1 MITPDQ
7 LCTLGKFSNV
17 NVKTYVHEIKFF
29 LDSKK
34 YWYFLAYYA
43 YFLVFIYLCT
53 IRTVR
58 CLFNFPRMEKNNR
71 SLVENTCDIEKTLLE
86 NPTFVFFG
94 TDLQTKTQ
102 FKSFPCQIVSIS
114 NPILRV
120 KHNIKH
126 KTLFTSC
133 NSHFKI

>member
-1 MITPDQ
+1 MITLDQ
-7 LCTLGKFSNV
+7 LCTLGKFSNI
-17 NVKTYVHEIKFF
+17 NFF
-29 LDSKK
+29 LIIRSIGI
-34 YWYFLAYYA
+34 FFAFCAYYI
-43 YFLVFIYLCT
+43 VFIYLCT
-53 IRTVR
+53 ILTIR

-114 NPILRV
+114 NPIVRV

-126 KTLFTSC
+126 KTLFISC